1 MFNYC
6 FKITSM
12 FVRFLLIA
20 FTFLSIQSTIAQNY
34 SFIPDHYRLLSSD
47 EMSKIQIVIKPG
59 ITLYNTKGEKLPM
72 SQLSLMTNSEYYPQF
87 FVDANTDIKAIVF
100 NNKSET
106 NTIIER
112 STLEETA
119 FTKGKRALD
128 FIAQDSD
135 GNSIKLSELRG
146 NVVVLNFWFI
156 KCGPC
161 VAEMPALNAMKEQ
174 YKDQDVKFLAITFD
188 KQEMIE
194 QFLERK
200 DFNYDMI
207 PDASHVIQ
215 MYGVQ
220 SFPTNIIIDKNGY
233 VALKETGFRTNIQEV
248 LSASINKSLKL

>member
-6 FKITSM
+6 FKIISM
-12 FVRFLLIA
+12 LIRFLLIV

-34 SFIPDHYRLLSSD
+34 SFIPDHYRMLSAE
-47 EMSKIQIVIKPG
+47 EMSKVQIVIKPG
-59 ITLYNTKGEKLPM
+59 INLYNAKGEKLPM
-72 SQLSLMTNSEYYPQF
+72 SQLSLMTNSEYHPRF
-87 FVDANTDIKAIVF
+87 FVNANTDIKAIVF
-100 NNKSET
+100 EKKGDNPV
-106 NTIIER
+106 IIER
-112 STLEETA
+112 TTLEETA
-119 FTKGKRALD
+119 FTKGKKALD
-128 FIAQDSD
+128 FIAQDAD

-146 NVVVLNFWFI
+146 SVVVLNFWFI

-174 YKDQDVKFLAITFD
+174 YKNENVKFLAITFD
-188 KQEMIE
+188 KQEMID

-220 SFPTNIIIDKNGY
+220 SFPTNIVIDKNGF
-233 VALKETGFRTNIQEV
+233 VALKETGFRTNIREV
-248 LSASINKSLKL
+248 LSASINKSLKF

>member
-1 MFNYC
+1 MS
-6 FKITSM
+6 I
-12 FVRFLLIA
+12 RFLLIV
-20 FTFLSIQSTIAQNY
+20 FTFLSSHSILAQNY

-47 EMSKIQIVIKPG
+47 EMRKIQIVIKPG

-100 NNKSET
+100 KNKSD
-106 NTIIER
+106 NKIIER
-112 STLEETA
+112 SALEETA

-128 FIAQDSD
+128 FIAQDSE

-161 VAEMPALNAMKEQ
+161 VAEMPALNAMKEH
-174 YKDQDVKFLAITFD
+174 YKNDAVKFLAITFD
-188 KQEMIE
+188 KQEMID

-200 DFNYDMI
+200 DFNYNMI

-220 SFPTNIIIDKNGY
+220 SFPTNIVIDKDGY
-233 VALKETGFRTNIQEV
+233 VALK
-248 LSASINKSLKL
+248 